1 MNEDTCNNLG
11 KCEFICIHD
20 NIGLIIDCSPGIPR
34 QWGRNRHKP
43 CDRGGHWEDISLI
56 RKPSTEG
63 ILHDIIIW
71 CITSPLLAVKC
82 CQFFNEFFWGGA
94 FFMANTWFFLIFQKK
109 EVCNYNSS
117 KTQSLHCCHFFYFNN
132 WEILLNIRDNF
143 SSKKTTLISFH
154 NYCIFL
160 FSCSEI
166 VAWVSFKTRCRMINV
181 ILFFFV

>member
-1 MNEDTCNNLG
+1 MNEDTCYNLG

-71 CITSPLLAVKC
+71 CITSLLLAV
-82 CQFFNEFFWGGA
+82 FLNVFLFWD
-94 FFMANTWFFLIFQKK
+94 FFMANTWFFFNHQKI

-117 KTQSLHCCHFFYFNN
+117 QCSLKNAISTLQSLLLFQQLRDSPEYKGYF
-132 WEILLNIRDNF
+132 
-143 SSKKTTLISFH
+143 
-154 NYCIFL
+154 
-160 FSCSEI
+160 
-166 VAWVSFKTRCRMINV
+166 
-181 ILFFFV
+181 

>member
-11 KCEFICIHD
+11 KCELICIHD

-71 CITSPLLAVKC
+71 CITSLLLAVTC
-82 CQFFNEFFWGGA
+82 CQFLNVFLFWD
-94 FFMANTWFFLIFQKK
+94 FFMANTWFFWIIKK
-109 EVCNYNSS
+109 KRFATITVHNVVS
-117 KTQSLHCCHFFYFNN
+117 KMQFLHCSHFFYFNN
-132 WEILLNIRDNF
+132 WEILLNIRDIF
-143 SSKKTTLISFH
+143 SNKKTPLISFH

-160 FSCSEI
+160 FSCSE
-166 VAWVSFKTRCRMINV
+166 
-181 ILFFFV
+181 